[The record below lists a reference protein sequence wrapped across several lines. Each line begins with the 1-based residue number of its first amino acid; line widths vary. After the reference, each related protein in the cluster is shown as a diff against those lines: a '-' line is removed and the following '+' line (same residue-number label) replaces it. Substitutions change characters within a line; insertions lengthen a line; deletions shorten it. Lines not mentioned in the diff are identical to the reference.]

1 MPDSQRNELIVYENP
16 YQIPDC
22 TKNKLIVY
30 ENMYNI
36 SDSHKNQLKKKE
48 STNCTQNIENRI

>member
-1 MPDSQRNELIVYENP
+1 MRIRIK
-16 YQIPDC
+16 YQTR

-36 SDSHKNQLKKKE
+36 SDSHKNQLKKEK
-48 STNCTQNIENRI
+48 NQLIVQRI